1 MTKPKD
7 TDARADKPQAES
19 PAAIETPKTDSP
31 ARSRLSF
38 IADTTRAIVNARDA
52 ATGAIMK
59 TLSARPRLSRV
70 TVLAASITLAAALG
84 SVVGAIAG
92 AALLRP
98 AEEPVTVP
106 TLTVNAFKGP
116 FSQLRAEIAALKSSI
131 EASNKNANAQ
141 FAKMTERVERA
152 EKAQSEPAARLARSA
167 DSVERLERKSASG
180 AASALVPLPIPAPG
194 PTLASAPDTTG
205 SVVAKQQ
212 DKPPVV
218 SGWVLREIFDGR
230 ALVES
235 RHGLYEIGPG
245 APLPG
250 LGRVET
256 IRRQDGRWVVVTPKG
271 LIVAER

>member
-7 TDARADKPQAES
+7 KEASADQLQAES
-19 PAAIETPKTDSP
+19 PAAIETPKTDIP
-31 ARSRLSF
+31 AKSRLSF
-38 IADTTRAIVNARDA
+38 IADAGNAVVNARNA

-59 TLSARPRLSRV
+59 ALSARPRLSRV

-92 AALLRP
+92 VALLRP

-106 TLTVNAFKGP
+106 TFTVNAFKGP
-116 FSQLRAEIAALKSSI
+116 FTQLRSEIAALKASI
-131 EASNKNANAQ
+131 EAGNKNANAQ
-141 FAKMTERVERA
+141 FARIAERVERA
-152 EKAQSEPAARLARSA
+152 EKAQSEPAARLARIA
-167 DSVERLERKSASG
+167 DSVERLERKSAT
-180 AASALVPLPIPAPG
+180 ASVPLPVPAPG
-194 PTLASAPDTTG
+194 PTLAAAPDITG
-205 SVVAKQQ
+205 SIAAKQQ

-218 SGWVLREIFDGR
+218 SGWVLREIFNGR